1 MKHYEFSIGL
11 RATHWLR
18 AFAILALCISGFYI
32 ASVFISPDKSTEPN
46 LFIQAKFR
54 FVHNV
59 AGFILL
65 ACFIF
70 KLYLFIFDKLSHKER
85 VSIKDCFSIKTWIE
99 QIKFYLFLGKHPH
112 LQGVYNPL
120 QFVSYFFFY
129 IVLALLILTGFVL
142 YINVYHEGFAAMI
155 TPFIKPFE
163 EMFGGLAYVRILHH
177 ILTWIT
183 MIFVGVH
190 IYMAVFN
197 AIKGK
202 DGAMDAIFSGY
213 KYK

>member
-1 MKHYEFSIGL
+1 MKEYEFSIGL
-11 RATHWLR
+11 RAAHWLR

-32 ASVFISPDKSTEPN
+32 ASVFIAPDKSVEPN
-46 LFIQAKFR
+46 LFMQAKFR

-59 AGFILL
+59 AGFVLL

-70 KLYLFIFDKLSHKER
+70 KLYLFVFDKLSHKER
-85 VSIKDCFSIKTWIE
+85 VSIKDCFNIRIWIE

-112 LQGVYNPL
+112 LKGVYNPL

-142 YINVYHEGFAAMI
+142 YINVYHEGFAASI
-155 TPFIKPFE
+155 TPFIKPVE
-163 EMFGGLAYVRILHH
+163 AMLGGLSNVRIIHH
-177 ILTWIT
+177 ILTWVV
-183 MIFVGVH
+183 MIFVCLH

-202 DGAMDAIFSGY
+202 DGSMDAIFSGY

>member
-18 AFAILALCISGFYI
+18 AFAIFALCISGFYI
-32 ASVFISPDKSTEPN
+32 ASVFIAPDKSTEPN
-46 LFIQAKFR
+46 LFMQAKFR

-59 AGFILL
+59 AGFVLL
-65 ACFIF
+65 ACFVF
-70 KLYLFIFDKLSHKER
+70 KLYLFIFDKLSKKER
-85 VSIKDCFSIKTWIE
+85 VSIKDCFSLRVWIE

-112 LQGVYNPL
+112 LKGVYNPL

-129 IVLALLILTGFVL
+129 IVLALLIITGFVL
-142 YINVYHEGFAAMI
+142 YINVYHEGFAGTI
-155 TPFIKPFE
+155 TPFVKPFE
-163 EMFGGLAYVRILHH
+163 TMFGGLANVRIIHH
-177 ILTWIT
+177 ILTWVT

>member
-18 AFAILALCISGFYI
+18 ALAILALCISGFYI
-32 ASVFISPDKSTEPN
+32 ASVFIAPDKSTEPN
-46 LFIQAKFR
+46 LFMQAKFR

-59 AGFILL
+59 AGFVLL

-70 KLYLFIFDKLSHKER
+70 KLYLFIFDKLSKKER
-85 VSIKDCFSIKTWIE
+85 VSIKDCFSLRVWIE

-112 LQGVYNPL
+112 LKGVYNPL

-129 IVLALLILTGFVL
+129 IVLALLIITGFVL
-142 YINVYHEGFAAMI
+142 YINVYHEGFAGAI
-155 TPFIKPFE
+155 TPFVKPFE
-163 EMFGGLAYVRILHH
+163 AMFGGLANVRIIHH
-177 ILTWIT
+177 ILTWVT